1 MLTEHTLVPEMLV
14 FAKVVE
20 LRGFAAAAR
29 QLGLTTSAI
38 SRSVGR
44 LEAHWAAKLLHR
56 TTRSVSLTELG
67 AEVYTGCAQMA
78 RLAREVHA
86 TAGHYGD
93 TPRGT
98 VRITAPVVFGDIWLA
113 PQLPALRQRWP
124 AVEIAM
130 QLSDRMVDLTEE
142 GLDLAIR
149 ITTPAPL
156 PPGLVARA
164 LRPVRY
170 IAVASPAWLQQ
181 LPTPITHPRDLAGL
195 PCITLGYGDFQNQL
209 RWEPV
214 AIAGAGR
221 GMGPGSAP
229 GGNASV
235 PDSPPDSPAPAIPA
249 ADRTPLELSV
259 HTPITVA
266 SSTGIVTLALQH
278 QGVGIAADFAA
289 EAALADGR
297 LVQLL
302 PGWQLGGS
310 YAERTAYALYPPTR
324 HLALK
329 VRALIDH
336 LVGGGG

>member
-44 LEAHWAAKLLHR
+44 LEAHWGARLLHR

-67 AEVYTGCAQMA
+67 AEVYAGCAQMA

-93 TPRGT
+93 IPRGT
-98 VRITAPVVFGDIWLA
+98 VRISAPVVFGDIWLA
-113 PQLPALRQRWP
+113 PQLPALRQRLP

-142 GLDLAIR
+142 GLDLALR
-149 ITTPAPL
+149 ITTPDQL

-164 LRPVRY
+164 LRTVRY
-170 IAVASPAWLQQ
+170 IPVASPAWLQQ
-181 LPTPITHPRDLAGL
+181 LPAPITHPRALAGL

-214 AIAGAGR
+214 AQAKA
-221 GMGPGSAP
+221 PSA
-229 GGNASV
+229 A
-235 PDSPPDSPAPAIPA
+235 PAPPSAAGTSPTAAPA
-249 ADRTPLELSV
+249 TDRTPLELAV

-289 EAALADGR
+289 EQALAEGR

-302 PGWQLGGS
+302 PDWQLGGS
-310 YAERTAYALYPPTR
+310 YTERTAYALYSPTR
-324 HLALK
+324 HLPLK

-336 LVGGGG
+336 LVQAAA

>member
-29 QLGLTTSAI
+29 QLGLTTSAV

-44 LEAHWAAKLLHR
+44 LEAHWGARLLHR

-67 AEVYTGCAQMA
+67 AEVYAGCAQMA

-98 VRITAPVVFGDIWLA
+98 VRISAPVVFGDIWLA

-124 AVEIAM
+124 AVEISM

-149 ITTPAPL
+149 ITTPAQL

-181 LPTPITHPRDLAGL
+181 LPSPLTHPRDLADL

-214 AIAGAGR
+214 AAH
-221 GMGPGSAP
+221 
-229 GGNASV
+229 N
-235 PDSPPDSPAPAIPA
+235 PAPV
-249 ADRTPLELSV
+249 ELAV

-289 EAALADGR
+289 EQALADGR

-302 PGWQLGGS
+302 PGWQLCGG

-324 HLALK
+324 HLPLK

-336 LVGGGG
+336 LVQGEGN

>member
-44 LEAHWAAKLLHR
+44 LEAHWGARLLHR

-67 AEVYTGCAQMA
+67 AEVYAGCAQMA

-93 TPRGT
+93 IPRGT
-98 VRITAPVVFGDIWLA
+98 VRISAPVVFGDIWLA

-124 AVEIAM
+124 AMEIAM

-142 GLDLAIR
+142 GLDLALR
-149 ITTPAPL
+149 ITTPDQL

-164 LRPVRY
+164 LRTVRY
-170 IAVASPAWLQQ
+170 IPVASPTWLRQ
-181 LPTPITHPRDLAGL
+181 LPAPITHPHALADL
-195 PCITLGYGDFQNQL
+195 PCITLGYGDFQNLL
-209 RWEPV
+209 RWEPLPQ
-214 AIAGAGR
+214 AA
-221 GMGPGSAP
+221 AP
-229 GGNASV
+229 STAAA
-235 PDSPPDSPAPAIPA
+235 PPSPAGNTPTANPA
-249 ADRTPLELSV
+249 ADHAPLELTV

-289 EAALADGR
+289 EQALAEGR

-302 PGWQLGGS
+302 PGWQLCGS
-310 YAERTAYALYPPTR
+310 YAARTAYALYSPTR
-324 HLALK
+324 HLPLK

-336 LVGGGG
+336 LVQAAA

>member
-1 MLTEHTLVPEMLV
+1 
-14 FAKVVE
+14 
-20 LRGFAAAAR
+20 
-29 QLGLTTSAI
+29 
-38 SRSVGR
+38 
-44 LEAHWAAKLLHR
+44 
-56 TTRSVSLTELG
+56 
-67 AEVYTGCAQMA
+67 
-78 RLAREVHA
+78 
-86 TAGHYGD
+86 
-93 TPRGT
+93 
-98 VRITAPVVFGDIWLA
+98 
-113 PQLPALRQRWP
+113 
-124 AVEIAM
+124 
-130 QLSDRMVDLTEE
+130 
-142 GLDLAIR
+142 
-149 ITTPAPL
+149 
-156 PPGLVARA
+156 
-164 LRPVRY
+164 
-170 IAVASPAWLQQ
+170 
-181 LPTPITHPRDLAGL
+181 ITHPRDLAGL